1 LFDFRKTNPGANVG
15 PNFRGANYLS
25 TKERVDRAV
34 KEAEIFETEKWYTKV
49 KFQFRPSQP
58 IAYLNKAFT

>member
-1 LFDFRKTNPGANVG
+1 MFDFRKTNPGANVG

-25 TKERVDRAV
+25 TQERVDRAV
-34 KEAEIFETEKWYTKV
+34 KEAEIFETDKWYTKV